1 LFSFATIYLV
11 FFIFFAYR
19 KTKHGPVT
27 QRSQSTWTMS
37 AKKVFGNEGSD
48 RRTKREWREKSDWS
62 EAIPENLS

>member
-1 LFSFATIYLV
+1 
-11 FFIFFAYR
+11 
-19 KTKHGPVT
+19 
-27 QRSQSTWTMS
+27 MS